1 VTGREDDACSLEAR
15 VLQALDEVR
24 PGLKLDGGDV
34 RLVAIEGDVVR
45 VHLMGACQGCPMA
58 GLTLVN
64 FVEDRIKEYAP
75 EVSRVV
81 AD

>member
-1 VTGREDDACSLEAR
+1 MTGRTAAGDSLEAR

-34 RLVAIEGDVVR
+34 RLVAIDGDVVR

-64 FVEDRIKEYAP
+64 FVEARIREYAP

-81 AD
+81 AE